1 MFVDSNVPMYTAG
14 REHPVREP
22 ARRFLARVRAG
33 APNSVFALDRSKAG
47 GTAQARRLPAAHA
60 ELGDHGRVLI
70 RGSGTEPLVRVM
82 VEAPTHEQAEAA
94 ADRVVRAV
102 EGLGAG

>member
-1 MFVDSNVPMYTAG
+1 MT
-14 REHPVREP
+14 
-22 ARRFLARVRAG
+22 
-33 APNSVFALDRSKAG
+33 
-47 GTAQARRLPAAHA
+47 RLPQVLHNVRVASKGMDVSAALAGDVAAVEA

-94 ADRVVRAV
+94 AGRLVSVV